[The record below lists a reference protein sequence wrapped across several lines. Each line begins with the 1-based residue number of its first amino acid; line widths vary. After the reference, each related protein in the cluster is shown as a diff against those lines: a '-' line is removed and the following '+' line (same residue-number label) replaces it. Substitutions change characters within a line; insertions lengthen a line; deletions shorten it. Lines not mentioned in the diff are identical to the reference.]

1 MFNWSAFIPYVITVG
16 ITPGPNN
23 ITSMSNASKVG
34 LKKSYFFNL
43 GVAAGFFIVAV
54 LCAIFCSVL
63 SQILP
68 IIQTPMIFIGAV
80 YMLFLAYKI
89 FKSSNEIGEE
99 KTKLGFTNA
108 LVLQFINPKV
118 YLGVIVS
125 LEAYVLP
132 VFSNQYLIIV
142 LFCAILAINALNC
155 TLCWAL
161 FGSLFRKILSKYGK
175 ITNTIMALLLVYC
188 AISLFI

>member
-43 GVAAGFFIVAV
+43 GVMAGFFIVAV
-54 LCAIFCSVL
+54 ICAIFCSAL
-63 SQILP
+63 SKILP
-68 IIQTPMIFIGAV
+68 IIQTPMLFIGAI

-89 FKSSNEIGEE
+89 FVSSTEIGEE
-99 KTKLGFTNA
+99 KTKLGFLNA

-118 YLGVIVS
+118 YLGVIIS

-132 VFSNQYLIIV
+132 AFSNQYLII
-142 LFCAILAINALNC
+142 LFCALLAINAFNC